1 MVELKRHYAW
11 LRWKRAPVMASQLR
25 AMVLVVVV
33 VGALLFIVNTAIVNS
48 QQSEVRFPLCRS
60 IT

>member
-1 MVELKRHYAW
+1 
-11 LRWKRAPVMASQLR
+11 MASQLR
-25 AMVLVVVV
+25 AMILVVVV